1 MGGGKLC
8 KTPGCKNKASPK
20 KNYCTS
26 CRSRKW
32 REKHSLNY
40 WFLALRG
47 NAKRRGKIFTLTFE
61 QFSKFCETTGYDK
74 FKGREAS
81 CLSVDRKDPE
91 KGYTFENIRAITVSN
106 NSKKARGTLLE
117 LDPEWE
123 MEEDACP
130 F

>member
-1 MGGGKLC
+1 MAIKSC
-8 KTPGCKNKASPK
+8 ATEGCSNPAYLN
-20 KNYCTS
+20 KNYCAG

-32 REKHSLNY
+32 REKHLLNY

-81 CLSVDRKDPE
+81 CLSVDRIAPE

-117 LDPEWE
+117 LGPEWE
-123 MEEDACP
+123 MEGVKCP